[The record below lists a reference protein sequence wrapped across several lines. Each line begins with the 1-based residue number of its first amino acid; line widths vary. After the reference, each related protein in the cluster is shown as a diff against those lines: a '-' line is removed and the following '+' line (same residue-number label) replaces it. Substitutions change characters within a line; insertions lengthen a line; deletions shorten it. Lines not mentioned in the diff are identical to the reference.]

1 MTAGCHSLELEPEN
15 NKKEIR
21 TIYPPGSNHTQ
32 CYNMPS
38 GHRFA
43 FKISTELPHLNM
55 VMNTKVVASVLEE
68 HYHYMYLYE
77 EFLTEKI
84 RRMEFANTKRIQMH
98 LAKSIKDNCRRILTF
113 IAILGVIGKVI
124 GYKTLVLIIF
134 AINLVQPTQAKKPT
148 TIQSL
153 HNTLLYIRV

>member
-1 MTAGCHSLELEPEN
+1 MFQSRRFSKKIGGQGQKNVIGRTFPTNFKKLLVIFYGLIKMTASCHPLESEPEN

-55 VMNTKVVASVLEE
+55 IMNTTVVASVLEE

-84 RRMEFANTKRIQMH
+84 
-98 LAKSIKDNCRRILTF
+98 
-113 IAILGVIGKVI
+113 
-124 GYKTLVLIIF
+124 
-134 AINLVQPTQAKKPT
+134 
-148 TIQSL
+148 
-153 HNTLLYIRV
+153 